1 MINLK
6 LGYNLKISLQTFWM
20 ENNIDMEKLKN
31 LAFELMGNQHFDSLA
46 VGVIDFKSKSFESFE
61 ISADVFSTKPYL
73 YFDLAS
79 LTKPLTNS
87 AIRLKY
93 PELFDEQMMLLLNH
107 KAGLPMGGL
116 LSKKSWREEL
126 WDYEVRESETLYS
139 DYSSLRC
146 MLEIEKKS
154 GKKLKELCSYYFD
167 PELVHWKNL
176 PEDSFSPEYGIRNK
190 KIVCG
195 EVHDNN
201 CYNIGE
207 FVSHAG
213 LFATVDGL
221 CRSLLNLERLVGVC
235 EQVEKILLQQKK
247 EDRFILGF
255 DRVMDPQNTL
265 AGIGCSAKTFGHL
278 GFTGTS
284 FWIDLEKQRGA
295 VILTNAT
302 QTYWYERSGLTMLRK
317 NLGEAIW
324 KS

>member
-1 MINLK
+1 
-6 LGYNLKISLQTFWM
+6 
-20 ENNIDMEKLKN
+20 MEKNIRDLGLN
-31 LAFELMGNQHFDSLA
+31 LLRDQHFDSLA
-46 VGVIDFKSKSFESFE
+46 VGIIDFKNKTFETFE
-61 ISADVFSTKPYL
+61 IAATNVVSPKPYL

-87 AIRLKY
+87 AVRLKS
-93 PELFDEQMMLLLNH
+93 PELFDDKTMLLLNH
-107 KAGLPMGGL
+107 VAGLPSGGL
-116 LSKKSWREEL
+116 LSKHTWKDEILSYEIKKSP
-126 WDYEVRESETLYS
+126 TLYS

-146 MLEIEKKS
+146 MLELERKT

-167 PELVHWKNL
+167 PYMLHWKEL
-176 PEDSFSPEYGIRNK
+176 PLNSFSPEYGVRNK
-190 KIVCG
+190 KVISG

-221 CRSLLNLERLVGVC
+221 CQSLLNLDGQGKMI
-235 EQVEKILLQQKK
+235 EQLSDAFKNHNN

-255 DRVMDPQNTL
+255 DHVMDPSNTL
-265 AGIGCSAKTFGHL
+265 AGTGANTKTFGHL

-284 FWIDLEKQRGA
+284 FWIDSQAHKGA

-302 QTYWYERSGLTMLRK
+302 QTYWYERSGLTHLRK
-317 NLGEAIW
+317 TLGEAIW
-324 KS
+324 KI